1 MTKTPYLYR
10 PIAYF
15 GGKVL
20 KCCGIASTASREIV
34 QAMANGIEKTGEDG
48 TLMANGVVIETEEYA
63 GDRIYADTLLPY
75 TA

>member
-15 GGKVL
+15 GGAVL
-20 KCCGIASTASREIV
+20 KCCGIASATSREIV
-34 QAMANGIEKTGEDG
+34 QAQANGTEKTGEDG

-75 TA
+75 PA